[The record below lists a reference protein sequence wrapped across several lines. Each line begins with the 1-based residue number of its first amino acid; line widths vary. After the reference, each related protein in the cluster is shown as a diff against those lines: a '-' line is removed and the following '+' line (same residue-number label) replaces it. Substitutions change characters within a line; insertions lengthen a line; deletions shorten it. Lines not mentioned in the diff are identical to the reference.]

1 LAFVDLEPALRD
13 MPENVV
19 YLSKDGDS
27 STLTKLIRRLGE
39 EGKKGEEETEEQEQI
54 AIAFFGDKIKLVSLT
69 PEGTYR
75 FLDESDNLHS
85 ILYVVSSETRALE
98 TAVEEMESLMN
109 NCKSKEKDIQEF
121 FERNPDFILNDEY
134 KRAHPHL
141 TLTKEG
147 GTSLIPDFVLEPVD
161 QNSLCDL
168 LELKLPSARAF
179 ISQKNRARFSA
190 GVLEACAQLRAYS
203 DFFDEVKNRKS
214 IQEKYGLLAYKP
226 KMFVI
231 IGRRGKLNP
240 IDTRRITSDL
250 PNLHLVTYD
259 DITARMKARIE
270 AMKRGRFR
278 G

>member
-1 LAFVDLEPALRD
+1 MRILLVEDDYLQADWITQGIQLEFPTSAVVRISTEQEFRSSFDNIVMNPPDVVIMGVMLRWTDPSPEMESPPSEIRQDGFYRAGFRCTRLVLQDFRTRKIPIVLYTLMPFVDLEPALRD

-168 LELKLPSARAF
+168 LELP
-179 ISQKNRARFSA
+179 
-190 GVLEACAQLRAYS
+190 
-203 DFFDEVKNRKS
+203 
-214 IQEKYGLLAYKP
+214 
-226 KMFVI
+226 
-231 IGRRGKLNP
+231 
-240 IDTRRITSDL
+240 
-250 PNLHLVTYD
+250 
-259 DITARMKARIE
+259 
-270 AMKRGRFR
+270 
-278 G
+278 